1 VKTVAIAAGLC
12 TLGAYLVGS
21 VPVGYLADR
30 RSLRQRLRRIETDGR
45 PLDEQLR
52 AILAGPGSSP
62 LIAMLDTL
70 KVLVAATA
78 TWHLVI
84 AVSPG
89 GSATTPNQSAVA
101 FLSDQ
106 VLVSWQSAALWA
118 GLAALIG
125 HLAPAWLGFRG
136 AQGQAPGLALV
147 VVYAPVGFVVGV
159 LVFFVARAVVGPRR
173 LVGAIL
179 ASLAAFVGWCWVA
192 WIFDI
197 QVAWGVPA
205 GPELTLWASALAAIL
220 AARTIITVG
229 PPSAAPPRPLE
240 S

>member
-1 VKTVAIAAGLC
+1 MKTVAIVAGLC
-12 TLGAYLVGS
+12 TVAAYLLGS
-21 VPVGYLADR
+21 VPLGYLAGR
-30 RSLRQRLRRIETDGR
+30 RSLRQRLQRIETDGR
-45 PLDEQLR
+45 PLDVQLHT
-52 AILAGPGSSP
+52 ILAGPGTTP
-62 LIAMLDTL
+62 LVALLDTL
-70 KVLVAATA
+70 KVLLAATA

-118 GLAALIG
+118 GLAAVVG

-136 AQGQAPGLALV
+136 DQGQAPGLALV

-159 LVFFVARAVVGPRR
+159 IVFFLARTLLGSAR
-173 LVGAIL
+173 LVAAVFAALG
-179 ASLAAFVGWCWVA
+179 AFVGWCWIA

-205 GPELTLWASALAAIL
+205 GPELSLWATVLAAVL
-220 AARTIITVG
+220 AARTLTLLR
-229 PPSAAPPRPLE
+229 SPR
-240 S
+240 